1 MEITKVR
8 RIKREFNK
16 RHNHANGQLI
26 ILESGLI
33 NVRADHGSW
42 LVPEKRLA
50 WIPKEMFHSSQALT
64 EINGWTIL
72 TNEEFE
78 KKLPNDI
85 CIIQASDLLFSLLK
99 RIITTQN
106 DSNTIFYQK
115 AVDLFL
121 MELDYVGVEK
131 LGIPLPYSPEI
142 LKVTEAFLG
151 NISSNKNLE
160 EWAAYANISKRS
172 FTRQFLKETGL
183 SFGQWKKEAMN
194 FKAMELLSSGSQVTD
209 IAYELGY
216 ENVSAFISMF
226 KRKNGKSPT
235 KINQQFIQ

>member
-1 MEITKVR
+1 MEITKVK

-16 RHNHANGQLI
+16 RHSHSNGQLI

-50 WIPKEMFHSSQALT
+50 WIPKDMFHSSQALT

-72 TNEEFE
+72 TNEDFE

-106 DSNTIFYQK
+106 DSNTIFLNK
-115 AVDLFL
+115 AAIMKTLKKIKENSNVVLDFTQTKFL
-121 MELDYVGVEK
+121 AYDVKEVINDFKENAVSKNIKLEL
-131 LGIPLPYSPEI
+131 
-142 LKVTEAFLG
+142 
-151 NISSNKNLE
+151 KN
-160 EWAAYANISKRS
+160 YK
-172 FTRQFLKETGL
+172 
-183 SFGQWKKEAMN
+183 
-194 FKAMELLSSGSQVTD
+194 
-209 IAYELGY
+209 
-216 ENVSAFISMF
+216 
-226 KRKNGKSPT
+226 
-235 KINQQFIQ
+235 